1 MVCPNCGQSNDDSS
15 RFCLH
20 CGTALG
26 AQPIQNKYGG
36 ETAGML
42 NNEDSPSYQGNDYFD
57 KTVNI
62 TGNNGFANFKS
73 QQPSQSSNSASY
85 SQNNAYY
92 RDSYDQNNYRQNTNS
107 SYDGYGVQSQDNR
120 SYFDGNSLQLI
131 GWNILCSLISV
142 ITLGFGIPWAI
153 CLNIRWETRHTVIN
167 GKRLH
172 FNGTAIQLFGRLIL
186 WNLIIIAIGVASA
199 LLFVLMMKS
208 YSTARYAP
216 IVFAVDGVI
225 SLFLFPAYII
235 YIKKWIAKH
244 TAFAD

>member
-1 MVCPNCGQSNDDSS
+1 MVCPNCGQSNDNSS
-15 RFCLH
+15 KFCLH

-26 AQPIQNKYGG
+26 AQPVQRQYDG
-36 ETAGML
+36 EKTRMI
-42 NNEDSPSYQGNDYFD
+42 NNEDSPSYQENDFFD

-62 TGNNGFANFKS
+62 NGNNGFRNYEP
-73 QQPSQSSNSASY
+73 QQSPPINNSASY
-85 SQNNAYY
+85 SQNNAYSS
-92 RDSYDQNNYRQNTNS
+92 DSYGQNNYHQNTNS
-107 SYDGYGVQSQDNR
+107 SYYGFGVQSQDNR

-131 GWNILCSLISV
+131 GWSILCSFISV

-167 GKRLH
+167 GKRLY
-172 FNGTAIQLFGRLIL
+172 FNGTAPQLFGKLIL

-216 IVFAVDGVI
+216 LVFAVDGVI

-244 TAFAD
+244 TVFAD